1 MILKSEVVSES
12 PPWSLLDENE
22 SRESRDGYGS
32 VKRRLVKKL
41 KRVDSF
47 DVEAMEIASFQD
59 HHAKVAMKCRDWLHE
74 LGKEEIEKKDSS
86 TEEWKIAMERS
97 FNRMDNE
104 VIAWNDSVL
113 HADCRCELQ
122 TPECNTV
129 GSTAVVA
136 VVTPD
141 KIIVANYGD
150 SRAVLCHN
158 SKAIPLS
165 TDHKDPSLWQTVALA
180 FQTLNVVYGDMG
192 KSPLYV
198 FIDVFNKSQSLL
210 VTARSTVKI
219 GDFSVSQVFEDDND
233 ELRRSPGT
241 PVFIAPECCLG

>member
-1 MILKSEVVSES
+1 
-12 PPWSLLDENE
+12 
-22 SRESRDGYGS
+22 
-32 VKRRLVKKL
+32 
-41 KRVDSF
+41 
-47 DVEAMEIASFQD
+47 
-59 HHAKVAMKCRDWLHE
+59 MKCRDLLHE

-122 TPECNTV
+122 TRECNTV

-141 KIIVANYGD
+141 KIIVANCRD

-158 SKAIPLS
+158 GEAILS
-165 TDHKDPSLWQTVALA
+165 QPITRLAL
-180 FQTLNVVYGDMG
+180 VD
-192 KSPLYV
+192 
-198 FIDVFNKSQSLL
+198 
-210 VTARSTVKI
+210 
-219 GDFSVSQVFEDDND
+219 
-233 ELRRSPGT
+233 
-241 PVFIAPECCLG
+241 CL